1 MREVLGERLGHG
13 RADAGPAAPARPRPG
28 RADLAPLTVAALTLV
43 HLVDHVLRADASGWP
58 FTRDLTWFTAS
69 LLVYPALLA
78 GLLLYRSRPWVRVA
92 MAALLLGAVQL
103 PHMFWET
110 PADQYGT
117 WAHGVSWMP
126 ATPGRPNLP
135 GISAPALGAVSVAVA
150 VALSVALPVALVLL
164 AGDLRRFRRPGRVAA
179 AALLVLVLGV
189 DLAYGW
195 AWASTDRSR
204 LARTIVWQESDVSD
218 YRRFP
223 ARPVP
228 TRPPAFRFRRSPAA
242 DRLPVATVPVR
253 QGGRLAERDL
263 EGFLRSTGTEAFLAV
278 RGDTLV
284 FEAYFH
290 GYRHDSRVSSFSVA
304 KPVVS
309 ALVGIAIAQGR
320 IGSVDDPVTRYLP
333 ELADRDPRFGTIT
346 LRHLLT
352 MSSGLADLDP
362 YYDLD
367 LRAVAL
373 RDTRI
378 AGPAGRRFHYNNV
391 NPVLLGMV
399 LERATGRTV
408 STYLSERLWGPLGME
423 ADGSWS
429 LDSRRSG
436 LELLQAGLNGRAVD
450 FAKLGALYLHG
461 GVWRGHQLVPRRWV
475 ADSTRAD
482 TRTDP
487 SSRFQYDW
495 WTRPG
500 TGPGNDFWAQGNHG
514 QFVYVAPSRDVVLV
528 RFGTGYHYDHWPD
541 LLATLARRL

>member
-1 MREVLGERLGHG
+1 MREVTQERPEHD
-13 RADAGPAAPARPRPG
+13 RAGAMPAAPARPRPG
-28 RADLAPLTVAALTLV
+28 RVAVALLAVAVLTLV
-43 HLVDHVLRADASGWP
+43 HQVDHVLRADASGWP

-69 LLVYPALLA
+69 LLLYPALLA
-78 GLLLYRSRPWVRVA
+78 GLLVLRGRPWVRVA
-92 MAALLLGAVQL
+92 LAALLLGAVQV
-103 PHMFWET
+103 PHMLWEA

-126 ATPGRPNLP
+126 AAPGRPNLL
-135 GISAPALGAVSVAVA
+135 GISSPALGVVSAA
-150 VALSVALPVALVLL
+150 VALLLSLAVPAVLVPL

-195 AWASTDRSR
+195 AWVSTDRSR
-204 LARTIVWQESDVSD
+204 LARMIVWQESDVSD

-228 TRPPAFRFRRSPAA
+228 TRGPVFRFRRSPAA

-253 QGGRLAERDL
+253 QGGRLVERDL
-263 EGFLRSTGTEAFLAV
+263 EGFLRSTGTTAFLAIK
-278 RGDTLV
+278 GDTLV
-284 FEAYFH
+284 AEAYFH
-290 GYRHDSRVSSFSVA
+290 GYRHDSTVSSFSVA

-333 ELADRDPRFGTIT
+333 ELARRDPRFGRIS

-352 MSSGLADLDP
+352 MSSGLADLAP
-362 YYDLD
+362 YYQLD
-367 LRAVAL
+367 LRAMAL

-399 LERATGRTV
+399 LERTTGTSV
-408 STYLSERLWGPLGME
+408 STYLADQLWGPLGME
-423 ADGSWS
+423 ADGFWS
-429 LDSRRSG
+429 LDGRRSG
-436 LELLQAGLNGRAVD
+436 LELLQAGLNGRAID

-461 GVWRGHQLVPRRWV
+461 GVWRGRQLVPRRWV
-475 ADSTRAD
+475 ADSTSGD
-482 TRTDP
+482 SETDP
-487 SSRFQYDW
+487 SPRFQYDW

-500 TGPGNDFWAQGNHG
+500 GPPNDFWAQGNHG
-514 QFVYVAPSRDVVLV
+514 QFIYVAPSRNVVLV
-528 RFGTGYHYDHWPD
+528 RFGTGYNYDHWPD
-541 LLATLARRL
+541 LLAGLARRL

>member
-13 RADAGPAAPARPRPG
+13 RADAGLAAPARPRPG
-28 RADLAPLTVAALTLV
+28 RADLALLAVAALTLV

-78 GLLLYRSRPWVRVA
+78 GLLLDRSRPWVRVA
-92 MAALLLGAVQL
+92 LAALLLGAVQL

-135 GISAPALGAVSVAVA
+135 GISSPALGAVSVAVA
-150 VALSVALPVALVLL
+150 VALSVAVAVALVLL

-253 QGGRLAERDL
+253 QGGRLVERDL

-278 RGDTLV
+278 KGDTLV
-284 FEAYFH
+284 TEAYFH
-290 GYRHDSRVSSFSVA
+290 GYRHDSTVSSFSVA

-378 AGPAGRRFHYNNV
+378 AGPAGRRFPYNNV

-408 STYLSERLWGPLGME
+408 SAYLSERLWGPLGME

-429 LDSRRSG
+429 LDSRRSRPAST
-436 LELLQAGLNGRAVD
+436 AG
-450 FAKLGALYLHG
+450 
-461 GVWRGHQLVPRRWV
+461 P
-475 ADSTRAD
+475 STS
-482 TRTDP
+482 P
-487 SSRFQYDW
+487 SSAPSTCTGASGGDASSSRAAGSP
-495 WTRPG
+495 TRPGPTPGPTPRPGSSTTGGPTG

>member
-1 MREVLGERLGHG
+1 
-13 RADAGPAAPARPRPG
+13 
-28 RADLAPLTVAALTLV
+28 
-43 HLVDHVLRADASGWP
+43 
-58 FTRDLTWFTAS
+58 
-69 LLVYPALLA
+69 
-78 GLLLYRSRPWVRVA
+78 
-92 MAALLLGAVQL
+92 
-103 PHMFWET
+103 
-110 PADQYGT
+110 
-117 WAHGVSWMP
+117 
-126 ATPGRPNLP
+126 
-135 GISAPALGAVSVAVA
+135 
-150 VALSVALPVALVLL
+150 
-164 AGDLRRFRRPGRVAA
+164 
-179 AALLVLVLGV
+179 
-189 DLAYGW
+189 
-195 AWASTDRSR
+195 
-204 LARTIVWQESDVSD
+204 
-218 YRRFP
+218 
-223 ARPVP
+223 
-228 TRPPAFRFRRSPAA
+228 
-242 DRLPVATVPVR
+242 
-253 QGGRLAERDL
+253 
-263 EGFLRSTGTEAFLAV
+263 
-278 RGDTLV
+278 V

-290 GYRHDSRVSSFSVA
+290 GYRHDSTVSSFSVA

-408 STYLSERLWGPLGME
+408 STYLPSGSGGRWAWRPTAPGAWTAAARGWNCSRPVSTAGP
-423 ADGSWS
+423 
-429 LDSRRSG
+429 
-436 LELLQAGLNGRAVD
+436 
-450 FAKLGALYLHG
+450 
-461 GVWRGHQLVPRRWV
+461 
-475 ADSTRAD
+475 STS
-482 TRTDP
+482 P
-487 SSRFQYDW
+487 SSAPSTCTGASGGDASSSRAAGSPTRPGPTPGPTPRPGFQYDW

-541 LLATLARRL
+541 RLATLARRL